1 MRVRRARLSW
11 LEPERVHELLEL
23 ILADRAALVEVH
35 EVEDL
40 TEPDRCKAGGL
51 RAAHSSSEF

>member
-1 MRVRRARLSW
+1 MGGGAAGRRKVRRARLTR

-23 ILADRAALVEVH
+23 LLADRAALVEVH

-40 TEPDRCKAGGL
+40 TKPEIGARRAG
-51 RAAHSSSEF
+51 